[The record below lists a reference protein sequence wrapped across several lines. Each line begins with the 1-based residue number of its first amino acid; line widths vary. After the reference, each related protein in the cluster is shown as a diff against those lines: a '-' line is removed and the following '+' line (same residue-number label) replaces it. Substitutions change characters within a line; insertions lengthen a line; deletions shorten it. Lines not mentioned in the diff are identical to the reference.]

1 MEVIVMS
8 HKSNETKEY
17 AILRDYYT
25 YYKKREGVLFVL
37 ANEKADQTFSK
48 FLPREQMNNTFEWEK
63 VREGDVH
70 YRSAGIE
77 YGESSKLIIETGFIK
92 VKRPFSKKAMTY
104 TYKKYRF
111 VLKR

>member
-1 MEVIVMS
+1 MIVVS
-8 HKSNETKEY
+8 YKPNETKEY
-17 AILRDYYT
+17 KIIRDYYT

-37 ANEKADQTFSK
+37 ANEMADQTFSK

-70 YRSAGIE
+70 YRTAGVE
-77 YGESSKLIIETGFIK
+77 SGEESKLIIETGFIK
-92 VKRPFSKKAMTY
+92 VKKPFGKKVTTY

-111 VLKR
+111 MLKNK